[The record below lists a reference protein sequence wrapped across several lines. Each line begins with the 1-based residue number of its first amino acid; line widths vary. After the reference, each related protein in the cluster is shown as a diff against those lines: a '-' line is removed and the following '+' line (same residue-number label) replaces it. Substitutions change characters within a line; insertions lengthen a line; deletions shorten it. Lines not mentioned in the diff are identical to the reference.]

1 MVLSPSWPAIWMI
14 FYSVL
19 VPTPPR
25 RALLGMLGSA
35 SAAPVVIGFSLQHAG
50 LHPMTPFHFF
60 LMHVLPYLICVMLA
74 YGATRTVY
82 KLGTAVTRARELG
95 SYRLTERLGRRRH
108 GEVWRASHHLLA
120 REAAIKF
127 IRPESIAGAG
137 REQASGMLKRFELE
151 ARATA
156 SLTSAHTI
164 DIYDFG
170 VTDDGAFY
178 YAMELLEGLD
188 ADRLVR
194 IFGPL
199 PAARVI
205 HIASQVCESL
215 EEAHARGLVHRD
227 MKPANVYVC
236 RNGSRL
242 DFVKVLDFGLVAQH
256 RVAAQDP
263 RLTLP
268 EQMIGTPDFMPPE
281 VALGRGID
289 GRADLYGLGCV
300 AYWLVTGKPV
310 FEGASYYEV
319 VSKHIQ
325 QPPDAPSKH
334 ATGVPA
340 ELDRLILQCL
350 EKDPAR
356 RPAGAREIRHRLIE
370 IAREWP
376 WTEEQAEAW
385 WAENL
390 PNGTPGVAGSALA
403 TPGSPVAV
411 AAATPS
417 RAPTL
422 ALRTRSGDRPGPD
435 RP

>member
-1 MVLSPSWPAIWMI
+1 
-14 FYSVL
+14 
-19 VPTPPR
+19 
-25 RALLGMLGSA
+25 
-35 SAAPVVIGFSLQHAG
+35 VVIGFALLRAG
-50 LHPMTPFHFF
+50 LHPMTPLHFF
-60 LMHVLPYLICVMLA
+60 FMHVLPYLICVMLA

-82 KLGTAVTRARELG
+82 KLGAAVTRARALG
-95 SYRLTERLGRRRH
+95 SYELTERLGSGGM
-108 GEVWRASHHLLA
+108 GEVWRASHQLLA

-127 IRPESIAGAG
+127 IRPESITGAG
-137 REQASGMLKRFELE
+137 REHASALLKRFELE
-151 ARATA
+151 AQATA

-164 DIYDFG
+164 DVYDFG

-194 IFGPL
+194 RFGPL
-199 PAARVI
+199 PAGRVV

-236 RNGSRL
+236 RNGRRV

-256 RVAAQDP
+256 RVTAVEQ

-268 EQMIGTPDFMPPE
+268 EQMIGTPDFMAPE
-281 VALGRGID
+281 VALGHGVD

-300 AYWLVTGKPV
+300 AYWLVTGKAV

-319 VSKHIQ
+319 VAKHIN

-334 ATGVPA
+334 ATGVPP

-350 EKDPAR
+350 DKDPAR
-356 RPAGAREIRHRLIE
+356 RPAGAREIRHRLVE
-370 IAREWP
+370 IARDWP

-385 WAENL
+385 WAEHL
-390 PNGTPGVAGSALA
+390 PQGMAGLF
-403 TPGSPVAV
+403 GSGFAADGEPVV

-417 RAPTL
+417 RQPTL
-422 ALRTRSGDRPGPD
+422 AFRTRSADRPDPAP
-435 RP
+435 R